1 LQLAAEKRLKSHLRT
16 RALPRTAKSS
26 RAGSVFTLETVMKR
40 TLFVGLAIS
49 ALFLAAPLGA
59 ASAADMPVK
68 APAPPPAPAFDWNG
82 FYVGVYAGAAWMDQ
96 ATTTDPCGV
105 AFTALC
111 NALGTGN
118 FNGVPPATYD
128 MGSSFTGGGTIGYN
142 WQPTPYT
149 LIGLENDFGY
159 LHLKG
164 SAIQNPPPFGRVDT
178 VASTKI
184 GDWYDAY
191 TARIGAVDGHAM
203 FYVKGGGVSV
213 KYASGVVDSNAAGT
227 TINATTSKTLTGWTA
242 GGGIEYG
249 IDLHW
254 SVKAEYSVLGIA
266 RNVTSCGTAF
276 LFGVTPLATLCTTTH
291 SPDVQL
297 ITVGL
302 NYRFR

>member
-1 LQLAAEKRLKSHLRT
+1 MACTML
-16 RALPRTAKSS
+16 S
-26 RAGSVFTLETVMKR
+26 RFAV
-40 TLFVGLAIS
+40 S
-49 ALFLAAPLGA
+49 ALLIATSVVV

-68 APAPPPAPAFDWNG
+68 APNVAPAPAFDWNG
-82 FYVGVYAGAAWMDQ
+82 FYVGAYAGAAWMDQ
-96 ATTTDPCGV
+96 ATTSDPCSLAAA
-105 AFTALC
+105 AFCAA
-111 NALGTGN
+111 NGTGI

-128 MGSSFTGGGTIGYN
+128 MGSSFTGGGTVGYN

-164 SAIQNPPPFGRVDT
+164 SIIQNPPPLGRNDT
-178 VASTKI
+178 VATTKL

-213 KYASGVVDSNAAGT
+213 KYATGVVDTNAAGT
-227 TINATTSKTLTGWTA
+227 TINTTTTKTLSGWAA
-242 GGGIEYG
+242 GGGVEYG
-249 IDLHW
+249 MDMHW
-254 SVKAEYSVLGIA
+254 SVKAEYLVLGVA
-266 RNVTSCGTAF
+266 RNVNNCGTAF
-276 LFGVTPLATLCTTTH
+276 LFGVTPLATLCSTTH
-291 SPDVQL
+291 TPDVQM